1 MIDPFR
7 HPLTFWNV
15 TLYIFL
21 CIFLFLPFLQK
32 YVVTIPM
39 FYILSYLTLYCK
51 PNYECLKGQE
61 FNLIY
66 HMVFSLGEINYL

>member
-1 MIDPFR
+1 M
-7 HPLTFWNV
+7 
-15 TLYIFL
+15 
-21 CIFLFLPFLQK
+21 
-32 YVVTIPM
+32 PM
-39 FYILSYLTLYCK
+39 FYKLSYLTLYCK